1 MKNFKRFTA
10 AAMCML
16 FAVTALSG
24 CKKEAA
30 SNTTDISNAEVLT
43 ENKMPIANGDVTL
56 SIWLQNNSQGYL
68 KSYADAKSM
77 KVLQERTG
85 INLDFQ
91 HPTGAVSEQLNIML
105 ASGDLPDLI
114 YYTWKFR
121 KKDMQNGLF
130 LNLSEYI
137 EKWAPN
143 FRKLLEENPHYKEE
157 YHSTHG
163 MEMSAAFPTVVDDEK
178 FMCYDGYFMRKDWL
192 DKLGLSVPETIE
204 EWEEVLTAFKEKD
217 PNGNGKQDEI
227 GFSTLQYMTK
237 YVFMPAFG
245 ICINDYYRDPKTGK
259 VTHAALQPG
268 YKDYLETMN
277 RWYKKGLVNP
287 SYLTTARNELDAMVL
302 NDELGAFHCDNNNSM
317 PKYMQGNHD
326 MELVAVPFPKSPD
339 GKHYTSQTS
348 IKQLLRSNGT
358 LISSSCKNVYEAV
371 RLLDYLYS
379 EEGKALMNWGIEGES
394 YEVDKDGN
402 KHFTDLIMNNPE
414 GKTPYEAI
422 AAYFPNTGFTGF
434 NSYLA
439 SSALE
444 GKFNAKLKK
453 VKEDSVNYSLEADK
467 GMILPNLPTT
477 IEEDEEISNSSAD
490 LSTYMSEMY
499 SKFIMGVEPLDNF
512 DEFQKNIK
520 KLGIE
525 KVIEIKQKAYDR
537 LQKG

>member
-16 FAVTALSG
+16 LAVTALSG

-77 KVLQERTG
+77 QVLQERTG
-85 INLDFQ
+85 INLEFQ

-143 FRKLLEENPHYKEE
+143 FRKLLEENPHYNEE

-163 MEMSAAFPTVVDDEK
+163 MEMSAAFPTVVDDER

-217 PNGNGKQDEI
+217 PNGNGKQDEV

-317 PKYMQGNHD
+317 PKYMQSNPD

-339 GKHYTSQTS
+339 GKRYTSQTS

-402 KHFTDLIMNNPE
+402 KHFTDLIMNNPD

-439 SSALE
+439 AIGLE
-444 GKFNAKLKK
+444 GNFNEKLRK